1 MRYQRMSTSER
12 AFDYVNYG
20 LMVILML
27 SIIGPFI
34 YVALVSI
41 TNQTNINYMFADGN
55 PITFEAYR
63 SIFSE
68 GSGLVRAFVVSFGRT
83 VIGTALNLLVTVLIA
98 YPLSKKYLPGRNQM
112 VFYIVIT
119 ILFSGGLIPS
129 YLLTASLKLI
139 DSYWVY
145 ILPSLVSAWYILL
158 MRNFFM
164 SIPESLE
171 ESARIDGA
179 PDLTILFRIILP
191 LSLPALATIGLFYA
205 IGHWNSWIDA
215 IMYMRSPD
223 KFPLQLFLRRLI
235 MENVNM
241 GQLTGT
247 GTERSLTPEAIKNAA
262 LLVTTLP
269 IVLVYPFA
277 QKYFVKGIMVGAIK
291 G

>member
-1 MRYQRMSTSER
+1 MRFQRTSASER
-12 AFDYVNYG
+12 VFDYFNYAF
-20 LMVILML
+20 MIVLML
-27 SIIGPFI
+27 SIIIPFV
-34 YVALVSI
+34 YVALVSV

-55 PITFEAYR
+55 HITFEAYQA
-63 SIFSE
+63 IFLKS
-68 GSGLVRAFVVSFGRT
+68 SGLVKAFAVSFVRT
-83 VIGTALNLLVTVLIA
+83 GIGTALNLLVTALIA
-98 YPLSKKYLPGRNQM
+98 YPLSKKYLPGRNIM

-119 ILFSGGLIPS
+119 MLFSGGLIPS

-145 ILPSLVSAWYILL
+145 VLPSLVSAWYILL

-179 PDLTILFRIILP
+179 PDMTILFRIILP
-191 LSLPALATIGLFYA
+191 LSMPALATIGLFYA
-205 IGHWNSWIDA
+205 ISHWNSWIDA
-215 IMYMRSPD
+215 VMYMRSQD
-223 KFPLQLFLRRLI
+223 KYPLQMYLRRLI

-241 GQLTGT
+241 GQFTDNST
-247 GTERSLTPEAIKNAA
+247 ARSLTPEAIKNAT
-262 LLVTTLP
+262 LLVTTIP
-269 IVLVYPFA
+269 IVMIYPFA